1 MDKSI
6 FYTVTINGQSVTLRI
21 ADSKMFRSLSHA
33 EQIQYVFRRLGID
46 PSRLKPKRTVLAA
59 KAA

>member
-21 ADSKMFRSLSHA
+21 VDSKMFRSLSHA
-33 EQIQYVFRRLGID
+33 EQMLYVLRQKGID
-46 PSRLKPKRTVLAA
+46 TSRLKPKRTVLAA
-59 KAA
+59 KAV